1 MIEGDNQQKLLLN
14 RPRTGVAA
22 SVSSYT
28 WCGLPSSSSL
38 SQTTPAL
45 VCGLQQ
51 LAYTL
56 AAQQAQERGP
66 QLLRGLYTLAAQQAQ
81 ERGPQLLSHCAL
93 RAGCP
98 RRRRRR
104 RFLPMFVDCAL
115 VCGQQHARLLTR
127 GLYTL
132 AAQQAQGEDP
142 QLLSHRALDA
152 GCPGRR
158 SRLLPLFVD
167 CSSRL
172 NTLGCSTDPRRRTTA
187 FVTSCT

>member
-1 MIEGDNQQKLLLN
+1 MYWTLIEGDNQQKLLLN

-56 AAQQAQERGP
+56 AAQQV
-66 QLLRGLYTLAAQQAQ
+66 Q
-81 ERGPQLLSHCAL
+81 ERGPQLLSHRAL